1 MVRYMSKWDELNLKI
16 NEIQLFSSL
25 IDNGANELELLNSII
40 NIHNR
45 AFKKGVTEVTNEF
58 RYPFKNFK

>member
-1 MVRYMSKWDELNLKI
+1 MSKWDELNLKI

-25 IDNGANELELLNSII
+25 IDSGANELELLNSII

-45 AFKKGVTEVTNEF
+45 AFKKGVAEVTNEF
-58 RYPFKNFK
+58 RYPFRSFK